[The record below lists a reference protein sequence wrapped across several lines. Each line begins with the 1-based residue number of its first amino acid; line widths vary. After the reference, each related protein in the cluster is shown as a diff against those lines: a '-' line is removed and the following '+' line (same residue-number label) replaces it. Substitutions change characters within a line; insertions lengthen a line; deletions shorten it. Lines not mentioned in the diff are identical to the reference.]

1 MKFLKEW
8 FNERINENIE
18 CFDINEFNNLKNI
31 SESVHIKKASWKN
44 RNITVVLKIWKN
56 PKIIENDFK
65 ELIAKL
71 KVLREVN
78 HSNINRFLGLT
89 RDSNNNYFSMME
101 YANEGNLRDYL
112 NTKFSKLQWDDK
124 MRMALDI
131 TRGLMCLHS
140 ENIIH
145 GNLHA
150 CNVLVNNGS
159 MMITDLRLLK
169 QVEDITSEYTV
180 YVDPQYLRNPSYE
193 RDMKSDIYSFGI
205 LLWELSSG
213 RPPFFDYIQRAFG
226 LIRIENKLLNGE
238 REKPVTDTP
247 LEYLQLYQKCWHD
260 DPNLRPEIN
269 EAYKILSELKSQL
282 NSNKQYQ
289 VTDGKNLSSNKFIDK
304 EVSDRS
310 SFPYAAKVTPE
321 ISKSSPQQITRQLKL
336 NHGIVL
342 NGYDI
347 IPSIQEVVA
356 EDGELTV
363 NLIEGSP
370 LVYTSINSD
379 DKELKIDTC
388 INFPVAE
395 IVYNG
400 NLMESFL
407 GHTNGE
413 KKLRELC
420 GDFLARRFI
429 VGGQLFIEDFNSA
442 TTTQA
447 DILKNYLFCV
457 DNSVKYSTEIQISNL
472 FTLNLLPKLVTLDG
486 KKINTHEKLINWM
499 NDLYQNKIV
508 NVISYGDLI
517 PISRLRDGTLLMD
530 GNFEASG
537 EKQPGVDNFEMM
549 LDFDDWAGDAVDSN
563 LMVWAQ
569 DFNLFRG
576 LVVKGDEIE
585 TSEKIAIDIIKIPR
599 INLRDES
606 HLKMIRPSTTLEN
619 NLIANNI
626 FSIQNLNPF
635 PFVRNNVQAYEG
647 YDHVLL
653 KHEQYEIS
661 LNENNMVR
669 PTQEF
674 EQVIEEALNSMRPV
688 KSLQDIFNEYGHL
701 FSQRIILGG
710 FLKDILPNFPSSD
723 TFDDINNI
731 DEIFNQLDQLNISSL
746 ITKKGRTVEKKDI
759 HKWIQNRLEAVEFD
773 NIIPLYK
780 ILKAEQQRKID
791 YLLQN
796 NYKILLTGITNLS
809 DLDNKNSENYKRIN
823 FDLSMESEDYEV
835 FGLIISENNTKF
847 EEIYVNFGLYDFNGF
862 YAIIK
867 KGRRNIDV
875 TKYYILWIIIGNPL
889 KLSIF
894 SPKNR
899 DFQVNYLK
907 RSVTLRSNKSN
918 YLIETTFP
926 LHEGYTGFVHAN
938 HSSINYESNN
948 IIKIIEWKKKSIEIQ
963 IETTYK
969 FELETNSENSSD
981 SDNDPIINL
990 EIDLY
995 ICIISTNYENLKIDN
1010 VNGKEYPLNSIGYAL
1025 NRENFSETGTERQQF
1040 DRVTNENAD

>member
-8 FNERINENIE
+8 FNEGINENVE
-18 CFDINEFNNLKNI
+18 CFDLMEFNNLENI
-31 SESVHIKKASWKN
+31 SQSVHIKRASWKDPN
-44 RNITVVLKIWKN
+44 RIITVVLKIWKN
-56 PKIIENDFK
+56 PKITESDFK
-65 ELIAKL
+65 GLIAK
-71 KVLREVN
+71 
-78 HSNINRFLGLT
+78 I
-89 RDSNNNYFSMME
+89 
-101 YANEGNLRDYL
+101 
-112 NTKFSKLQWDDK
+112 KFSKLQWDVK
-124 MRMALDI
+124 IQMALDI

-140 ENIIH
+140 EKIIH
-145 GNLHA
+145 GNLHS

-159 MMITDLRLLK
+159 VKITDLRLLK
-169 QVEDITSEYTV
+169 QVADITSEYAV
-180 YVDPQYLRNPSYE
+180 YVEPQYLHNSSYE

-213 RPPFFDYIQRAFG
+213 RPPFFDYIQKAFG

-247 LEYLQLYQKCWHD
+247 LEYIQLYQKCWHD

-310 SFPYAAKVTPE
+310 SFPHAAKVTPE
-321 ISKSSPQQITRQLKL
+321 ISENSAQQIIRQLKL

-347 IPSIQEVVA
+347 IPSLQEVVA
-356 EDGELTV
+356 EDGELIV
-363 NLIEGSP
+363 NLYEGPP

-400 NLMESFL
+400 NLMESVL

-420 GDFLARRFI
+420 GDFLARRFL

-447 DILKNYLFCV
+447 DILQNYLFCV
-457 DNSVKYSTEIQISNL
+457 YNSVIYSTEIQISNL

-499 NDLYQNKIV
+499 DDLYQKKMV
-508 NVISYGDLI
+508 NIISYGNLI
-517 PISRLRDGTLLMD
+517 PISWLRNGTLLMD

-563 LMVWAQ
+563 LMGWVE

-576 LVVKGDEIE
+576 LVVKGDKIE
-585 TSEKIAIDIIKIPR
+585 TSEKIAIEIVKIPKV
-599 INLRDES
+599 NSRDES
-606 HLKMIRPSTTLEN
+606 HLKMIRPSTELEV
-619 NLIANNI
+619 NLISSNI
-626 FSIQNLNPF
+626 FSIQNLNSF
-635 PFVRNNVQAYEG
+635 LFIRNNVQAYGG
-647 YDHVLL
+647 YDHVMLT
-653 KHEQYEIS
+653 HELYEIL
-661 LNENNMVR
+661 LNENNVVR

-674 EQVIEEALNSMRPV
+674 EQVIEEALNSMKPL
-688 KSLQDIFNEYGHL
+688 KFLQDIFNEYGHL

-710 FLKDILPNFPSSD
+710 FLKDILLNLSSSD
-723 TFDDINNI
+723 MFDDINNI
-731 DEIFNQLDQLNISSL
+731 DEIFNQLDHLNISSL

-759 HKWIQNRLEAVEFD
+759 HKWIQNRLEVVEFD

-791 YLLQN
+791 YLLQD

-809 DLDNKNSENYKRIN
+809 DLDNNNSENYKRIN

-867 KGRRNIDV
+867 KRRNIDI
-875 TKYYILWIIIGNPL
+875 TKYCVLWIIIGKPL

-907 RSVTLRSNKSN
+907 KSVTLRSNKSN

-926 LHEGYTGFVHAN
+926 LYEGYTGFAHAN

-948 IIKIIEWKKKSIEIQ
+948 IIKIIKWKKKSIEIQ
-963 IETTYK
+963 IETSYK
-969 FELETNSENSSD
+969 FESETNSESSSD
-981 SDNDPIINL
+981 SDDESIINL

-995 ICIISTNYENLKIDN
+995 ICIISTNYKNLKIDN
-1010 VNGKEYPLNSIGYAL
+1010 VNGNGKEYLLNSIGYVL
-1025 NRENFSETGTERQQF
+1025 NKENFNEGTERQKF
-1040 DRVTNENAD
+1040 NRVPNVSNENVD